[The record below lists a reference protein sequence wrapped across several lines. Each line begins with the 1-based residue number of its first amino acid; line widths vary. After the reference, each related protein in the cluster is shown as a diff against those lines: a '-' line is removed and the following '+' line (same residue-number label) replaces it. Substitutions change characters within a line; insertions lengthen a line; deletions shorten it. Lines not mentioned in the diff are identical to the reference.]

1 MAIPAHRAAL
11 VGTRLALSGAVLYLL
26 EWVAIIAIPAQAPSQ
41 PGTPAAQVLADY
53 AGHADGLAL
62 WAGWFSIVLIGRV
75 LFVIGVRTSLARSGR
90 SHPLIDLAVAAMSL
104 SVALEI
110 ATYALAAAAGQLA
123 EEGNTV
129 ATVTLDRAAMML
141 NLTIAGPLS
150 VAILCTVIAM
160 WKSGLFPRS
169 LVVVG
174 LLAGLPVLVASLLIG
189 PDFVALMR
197 GLSFGVF
204 IFWIWMLWTGVLLW
218 FRTPKRVPDGDSA
231 VRQAT

>member
-1 MAIPAHRAAL
+1 M
-11 VGTRLALSGAVLYLL
+11 
-26 EWVAIIAIPAQAPSQ
+26 
-41 PGTPAAQVLADY
+41 
-53 AGHADGLAL
+53 
-62 WAGWFSIVLIGRV
+62 
-75 LFVIGVRTSLARSGR
+75 
-90 SHPLIDLAVAAMSL
+90 DLAVAGMSL

-110 ATYALAAAAGQLA
+110 AAYALAAAAGQLA

-129 ATVTLDRAAMML
+129 AAITLDRAAMML

-160 WKSGLFPRS
+160 WKSRLFPRS

-197 GLSFGVF
+197 GAYRLASSFFGSGCYGRASYCGCARRNELPMLIQRSDRQPNLRADALGLLIQQSARRLPEVTNGV
-204 IFWIWMLWTGVLLW
+204 G
-218 FRTPKRVPDGDSA
+218 
-231 VRQAT
+231 